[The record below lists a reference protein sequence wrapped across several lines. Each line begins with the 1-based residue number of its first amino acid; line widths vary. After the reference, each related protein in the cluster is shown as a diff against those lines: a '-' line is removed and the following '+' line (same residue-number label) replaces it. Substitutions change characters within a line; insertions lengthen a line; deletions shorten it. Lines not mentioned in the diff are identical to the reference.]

1 MSRLWWMF
9 FIELIQNWDTQMDRT
24 KYEFKVCKYIE
35 LKIEYDM
42 RLVINNELHIITV
55 RISSRTYVFTWPHS
69 WFSII

>member
-9 FIELIQNWDTQMDRT
+9 FIELIQNWDIARP
-24 KYEFKVCKYIE
+24 KYEFNVCKSIE
-35 LKIEYDM
+35 LKIEHDM

-55 RISSRTYVFTWPHS
+55 YVTVYVFTWPHS

>member
-1 MSRLWWMF
+1 MVDVFHR
-9 FIELIQNWDTQMDRT
+9 IDTKLGYSNGT
-24 KYEFKVCKYIE
+24 KYAFNVCKSIE
-35 LKIEYDM
+35 LKIEHDI